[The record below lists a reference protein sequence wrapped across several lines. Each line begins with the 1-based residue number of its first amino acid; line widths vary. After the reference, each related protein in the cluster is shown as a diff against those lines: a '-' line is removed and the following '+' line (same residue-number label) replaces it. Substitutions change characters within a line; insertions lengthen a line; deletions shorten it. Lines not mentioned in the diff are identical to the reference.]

1 MKREKINA
9 KIVAVFQEL
18 EELLAKE
25 DLTQSLANKEIR
37 RLYREYLKLYVR
49 INRMIPDYDEGRFK
63 GNINCYF
70 YALDLSLPYVFSESF
85 ERIINRQFCTN
96 LGEISA
102 LKFFGKNFI
111 VPTPSNLLDY
121 VYTDLDTL
129 KIKVYNSAINLPL
142 RHNGY
147 KIVIFME
154 NNKRYDYHF
163 VRQNSDGSWSSKL
176 GYEECIVKSDN
187 PLNYLNDNIYDVSTN
202 YEYVKTLELV
212 KPSIKR

>member
-1 MKREKINA
+1 MKDEKINT
-9 KIVAVFQEL
+9 KIVTIFQEL
-18 EELLAKE
+18 DALLTRE
-25 DLTQSLANKEIR
+25 NLTKSLANQEIR
-37 RLYREYLKLYVR
+37 RLYREYLKLYVK
-49 INRMIPDYDEGRFK
+49 ICRMIPEYEEGRYK

-85 ERIINRQFCTN
+85 ERITNLPFCTN

-102 LKFFGKNFI
+102 LKYFRKNFI
-111 VPTPSNLLDY
+111 VPTASNLLDY

-129 KIKVYNSAINLPL
+129 KIKAYDSAINLPI

-147 KIVIFME
+147 KIAIFME
-154 NNKRYDYHF
+154 NNKRKDYHF
-163 VRQNSDGSWSSKL
+163 ARQNSDGSWSSKI
-176 GYEECIVKSDN
+176 GYEEVIVKSDN
-187 PLNYLNDNIYDVSTN
+187 PLDYLNDNLYGIKTD